1 MQDYLEE
8 LCDNIDY
15 VTTHADGAENWRE
28 QILEV
33 IYNTLVDYIHNGDGE
48 LESFMRDISY
58 KLKKSPKI

>member
-8 LCDNIDY
+8 LCDNIYY
-15 VTTHADGAENWRE
+15 VTALPNSAENCKK